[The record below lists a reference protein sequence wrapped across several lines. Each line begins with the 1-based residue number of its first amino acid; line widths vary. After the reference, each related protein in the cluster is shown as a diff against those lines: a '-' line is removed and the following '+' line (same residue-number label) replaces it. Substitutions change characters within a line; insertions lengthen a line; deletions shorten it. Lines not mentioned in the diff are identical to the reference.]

1 MEKALVVGASGGIGQ
16 ALVAELAQR
25 YDVTALSR
33 RADGLDVTDEASVAA
48 TLGALQEPFARI
60 IVATGALEID
70 GHQPERT
77 IKALEPEAMM
87 AQFRLNTL
95 GPALVLKHVWR
106 LIPRK
111 SPSVV
116 AVLSARVGSIGDN
129 KIGGWVSYRTAKAG
143 VNQVVHTAAI
153 ELARTH
159 KQACL
164 IALHPGTVATPFTQ
178 KYLGRYPSVPP
189 QEAAANLAGV
199 LDARRPEDT
208 GQFYDWAN
216 TQVPW

>member
-1 MEKALVVGASGGIGQ
+1 
-16 ALVAELAQR
+16 
-25 YDVTALSR
+25 
-33 RADGLDVTDEASVAA
+33 
-48 TLGALQEPFARI
+48 
-60 IVATGALEID
+60 
-70 GHQPERT
+70 
-77 IKALEPEAMM
+77 
-87 AQFRLNTL
+87 
-95 GPALVLKHVWR
+95 VWR

-111 SPSVV
+111 TPSVI

-189 QEAAANLAGV
+189 SEAAANLSGV

-208 GQFYDWAN
+208 GNFYDWSN
-216 TQVPW
+216 MQVPW